1 MRSIFLLAFVSAGAL
16 AQPGLVQ
23 ISESTAANRTSA
35 VPVLA
40 DLHQRALTLTRL
52 DRVNAARETEL
63 DAKNMANQAMFPGAP
78 SLGFDVRR
86 DLPSG
91 VALPGTTRANAIGRN
106 ELEPGLS
113 VPIWLPGQREAQRR
127 ILLQERALLNAD
139 LRFERLRVAG
149 QVREVAWAFEIAAT
163 RLRLK
168 QVQLDSAR
176 ALEADVKRRVQA
188 GDLAPVDLSLALSNT
203 LAAEADFLDSQAQL
217 ASASVDLKRLTG
229 SVLIGSLSERS
240 AGLNDL
246 ASHPALQMAREAV
259 SREQSRLEL
268 AMLTRR
274 DSPTI
279 SAVARFDRDSA
290 GAAYRNTFRV
300 GINFPLD
307 TEARNAPL
315 LAAAATTLT
324 ESEVALQQ
332 RERELEAEVERAR
345 IILTS
350 KQAMT
355 QTQAARALA
364 ATQMKEAIERAF
376 RAGERSLAEL
386 LRVQSLAFEA
396 ELAQQATRNQIGL
409 SQARLNQ
416 ALGLEP

>member
-1 MRSIFLLAFVSAGAL
+1 MRSIFILAFASAGAM

-23 ISESTAANRTSA
+23 ISESTSANRTDR

-40 DLHQRALTLTRL
+40 DLHQSALTLTRL

-63 DAKNMANQAMFPGAP
+63 DAKNMANQAIFPGAP

-91 VALPGTTRANAIGRN
+91 VALPGTTRANEIGRN

-113 VPIWLPGQREAQRR
+113 VPIWLPGQRESQRR
-127 ILLQERALLNAD
+127 VLAQERALLNAD

-163 RLRLK
+163 GMRLK

-188 GDLAPVDLSLALSNT
+188 GDLAPVDLALALSNT

-217 ASASVDLKRLTG
+217 DSASVDLKRLTG
-229 SVLIGSLSERS
+229 SVLTGSLSERS
-240 AGLNDL
+240 ARPNDL
-246 ASHPALQMAREAV
+246 ASHPALQMARETV
-259 SREQSRLEL
+259 STGQSRLEL
-268 AMLTRR
+268 AMRTRR

-279 SAVARFDRDSA
+279 SAVARFDRDIA

-307 TEARNAPL
+307 TEARNAPR
-315 LAAAATTLT
+315 LAAAVANLT

-332 RERELEAEVERAR
+332 KERELEAEVERAR
-345 IILTS
+345 IVLSS

-355 QTQAARALA
+355 QTLAARALA
-364 ATQMKEAIERAF
+364 ATQVKEAIERAF

-386 LRVQSLAFEA
+386 IRVQSLAFEA
-396 ELAQQATRNQIGL
+396 ELAQQATRNQVGL
-409 SQARLNQ
+409 SQSRLNQ

>member
-1 MRSIFLLAFVSAGAL
+1 MRSIFILVFASAGAM

-23 ISESTAANRTSA
+23 ISESTSANRTDR

-63 DAKNMANQAMFPGAP
+63 DAKNMANQAIFPGAP

-91 VALPGTTRANAIGRN
+91 VALPGTTRANEIGRN

-113 VPIWLPGQREAQRR
+113 VPIWLPGQRESQRR
-127 ILLQERALLNAD
+127 VIAQERALLNAD
-139 LRFERLRVAG
+139 LRFERLKVAG

-163 RLRLK
+163 GMRLK
-168 QVQLDSAR
+168 QVQLGSAR

-203 LAAEADFLDSQAQL
+203 LAAEADFLDSQAQF

-229 SVLIGSLSERS
+229 SVLTGSLGERS
-240 AGLNDL
+240 AGPNDL
-246 ASHPALQMAREAV
+246 ASHPALQMARETV
-259 SREQSRLEL
+259 STGQSRLEL
-268 AMLTRR
+268 AMRTRR

-279 SAVARFDRDSA
+279 SAVARFDRDIA

-307 TEARNAPL
+307 TEARNAPR
-315 LAAAATTLT
+315 LAAAAANLT

-332 RERELEAEVERAR
+332 KERELEAEVERAR
-345 IILTS
+345 IVLSS

-355 QTQAARALA
+355 QTLAARALA
-364 ATQMKEAIERAF
+364 ATQVKEAIERAF

-386 LRVQSLAFEA
+386 IRVQSLAFEA
-396 ELAQQATRNQIGL
+396 ELAQQATRNQVGL
-409 SQARLNQ
+409 SQSRLNQ